1 MQNYLQGTQH
11 GASALSKTVYW
22 FEFDKILMS
31 TNLWHQGTLGFSKL
45 NKKVL
50 HNYIIKWI

>member
-22 FEFDKILMS
+22 LEFDKILMS
-31 TNLWHQGTLGFSKL
+31 TNL
-45 NKKVL
+45 
-50 HNYIIKWI
+50 